1 MEAKLL
7 TYERV
12 QGLVFGAF
20 GEASEPLHRLVDHLA
35 DSRVNVARPQTGKHG
50 QERTA
55 VGEKAAVVGQLRRNL
70 SVAAIHSQCLSL
82 HGRLETLAPGPRECA
97 KQGDRDVQH
106 SWAMDRERQANSEA
120 LRHQSFL
127 RKGFGKVD

>member
-1 MEAKLL
+1 M
-7 TYERV
+7 
-12 QGLVFGAF
+12 
-20 GEASEPLHRLVDHLA
+20 
-35 DSRVNVARPQTGKHG
+35 
-50 QERTA
+50 
-55 VGEKAAVVGQLRRNL
+55 GEKAAVVGQLRRNL

-82 HGRLETLAPGPRECA
+82 HGRLETLASGRRECA

>member
-20 GEASEPLHRLVDHLA
+20 GEASEPLHRLIDHLA
-35 DSRVNVARPQTGKHG
+35 DSRVNMAKPRGGKHG

-55 VGEKAAVVGQLRRNL
+55 VGRRLRWWV
-70 SVAAIHSQCLSL
+70 S
-82 HGRLETLAPGPRECA
+82 
-97 KQGDRDVQH
+97 
-106 SWAMDRERQANSEA
+106 SE
-120 LRHQSFL
+120 
-127 RKGFGKVD
+127 GI

>member
-20 GEASEPLHRLVDHLA
+20 GEASEPLHRLIDHLA

-82 HGRLETLAPGPRECA
+82 NGLRPWLPVPGSMPSGGMETCSTPGP
-97 KQGDRDVQH
+97 
-106 SWAMDRERQANSEA
+106 WTERGRPTQKPYDTNLS
-120 LRHQSFL
+120 
-127 RKGFGKVD
+127 